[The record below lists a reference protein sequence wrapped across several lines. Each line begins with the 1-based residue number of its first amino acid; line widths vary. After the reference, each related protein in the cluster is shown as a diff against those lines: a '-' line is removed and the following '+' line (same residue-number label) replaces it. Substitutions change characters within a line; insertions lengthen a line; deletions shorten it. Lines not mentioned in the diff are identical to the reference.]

1 MPPGQFGLMQN
12 TPVIYLW
19 PHGHGVQKNFLN
31 KLFFFPSTTP
41 AFTRSCANSVTDCS
55 TVNTLCRSKTCTV
68 PRIEVFRTK
77 RGSVQVF
84 VRSKI
89 FPDQCKRD
97 LRIVWSGGP
106 VEAGLELR
114 KVLNSTTYT
123 RKSPESSAEI
133 HGTIDL
139 VKACRWFFVEVI
151 YKISFMIV
159 RFSLVEPFCQ
169 ATSELILQV

>member
-19 PHGHGVQKNFLN
+19 PHGHGVEENFLN
-31 KLFFFPSTTP
+31 KLFFFLSTTP

-68 PRIEVFRTK
+68 PRIGVFRTK

-97 LRIVWSGGP
+97 LRVVWSGGP

-114 KVLNSTTYT
+114 QSTEQHNLHTKEPEELCCDT
-123 RKSPESSAEI
+123 RNNWFGKS
-133 HGTIDL
+133 
-139 VKACRWFFVEVI
+139 VQ
-151 YKISFMIV
+151 MILCG
-159 RFSLVEPFCQ
+159 SNL
-169 ATSELILQV
+169 

>member
-19 PHGHGVQKNFLN
+19 PHWHGVQKNFLN
-31 KLFFFPSTTP
+31 KLFFFLSTTP

-68 PRIEVFRTK
+68 PRIGVFRTK
-77 RGSVQVF
+77 RGSLQVF
-84 VRSKI
+84 VGSKI
-89 FPDQCKRD
+89 FSDPCKRD

-114 KVLNSTTYT
+114 QSTEQHNLHTKEPGELLCDT
-123 RKSPESSAEI
+123 RNNWFGKS
-133 HGTIDL
+133 
-139 VKACRWFFVEVI
+139 VQ
-151 YKISFMIV
+151 MILCG
-159 RFSLVEPFCQ
+159 SNL
-169 ATSELILQV
+169 